1 MCRLPPANTTR
12 TCQTLAVGT
21 KHASF
26 GQKKDKRTDHSGRL
40 RNARFAVVVRTR
52 LSETMCKVDF
62 IAQLS
67 HFVDMIPDI
76 AMKDFLLQYRSFMFV
91 SCQSFMK
98 EPVAEY
104 SLTSRVQRFGTRYN
118 DAVEGYMALPKESRM
133 AGPSR

>member
-1 MCRLPPANTTR
+1 M
-12 TCQTLAVGT
+12 
-21 KHASF
+21 
-26 GQKKDKRTDHSGRL
+26 
-40 RNARFAVVVRTR
+40 
-52 LSETMCKVDF
+52 DF
-62 IAQLS
+62 IAQLFQ
-67 HFVDMIPDI
+67 FVDIMPDF

-91 SCQSFMK
+91 SCPSFMI